1 MEGNNKQLSD
11 IRELVRRLASEASVV
26 SEPTDYA
33 KIRKVHKEAIKS
45 GYSPSRTHGIDPSIR
60 SIETCIALCEM
71 VSPDRNMIVATL
83 IYNLCAAGVLDI
95 NRIEELWDA
104 DVAHL
109 VTGLMKVTTLYGKQT
124 VVKTDNFRR
133 LLMALADDIRV
144 IIIMIVDRLT
154 LMRAINHHPDEKF
167 VIDTAFEAN
176 YLYAPLAH
184 RLGLYKIKSELEDM
198 SLKYS
203 SRETYTKIARE
214 LNETKAARDAY
225 IASFIAPV
233 KEKLDKTGLKYEIKG
248 RTKSIFSIWNKLR
261 KQQVELS
268 GIYDLFAIRIIL
280 DVPREDEKA
289 ECWRVFSIVTDM
301 YTPQSEKA
309 QGLALNP

>member
-1 MEGNNKQLSD
+1 MHITTGIERNNAHTVSNPFLQYTMEGNKTTQTDL
-11 IRELVRRLASEASVV
+11 RELVRKLAVDASIV

-33 KIRKVHKEAIKS
+33 KIRKIYKDAFKN
-45 GYSPSRTHGIDPSIR
+45 GYSPSCAHGIDPISR

-83 IYNLCAAGVLDI
+83 IYNLCAAGTLEI
-95 NRIEELWDA
+95 SRIEELWDA

-144 IIIMIVDRLT
+144 IIIMIVDRLI

-198 SLKYS
+198 SLKYT
-203 SRETYTKIARE
+203 SRDTYTKIAKE

-261 KQQVELS
+261 KQ
-268 GIYDLFAIRIIL
+268 
-280 DVPREDEKA
+280 
-289 ECWRVFSIVTDM
+289 
-301 YTPQSEKA
+301 
-309 QGLALNP
+309 